1 MTGDPSPKNATW
13 LASFDEQRR
22 AMVEKQIRLRGIASP
37 RVLEAMLRV
46 PRHEFVPPEQQRA
59 AYDDMPLAIGAGQTI
74 SQPFMVAAMTEALE
88 ISGGERVLEVG
99 TGCGYQAAVL
109 SLLAREV
116 FTIETHASLAEAA
129 RERLT
134 RLGYANVRVATGDG
148 TLGWPDAAPFDA
160 IVVTAAAPG
169 VPPPLVEQLAEGGRL
184 VIPVGPAEHQELRRV
199 RKSDGILSQEI
210 LYDCR
215 FVPLVGQYG
224 WPRPV
229 R

>member
-1 MTGDPSPKNATW
+1 MIGDSSLKNATW
-13 LASFDEQRR
+13 AAGFDEQRR
-22 AMVEKQIRLRGIASP
+22 AMVEKQIRLRGIACP
-37 RVLEAMLRV
+37 RVLEAMLSV
-46 PRHEFVPPEQQRA
+46 PRHEFVPPEQQRT
-59 AYDDMPLAIGAGQTI
+59 AYDDTPLAIGAGQTI
-74 SQPFMVAAMTEALE
+74 SQPFMVAAMAEALE
-88 ISGGERVLEVG
+88 LSGNERVLEVG
-99 TGCGYQAAVL
+99 TGSGYQAAVL

-116 FTIETHASLAEAA
+116 FTIETHASLADEA
-129 RERLT
+129 RGRLT

-148 TLGWPDAAPFDA
+148 TLGWPDAVPFEA

-199 RKSDGILSQEI
+199 RMSGGIPSQET

-215 FVPLVGQYG
+215 FVPLVGKYG